1 VGEWTDTEWT
11 ANPFMVRLEIMKNGV
26 SYICG
31 GSIIATEQHN
41 GTGVILTA
49 AHCVVGAE
57 NVNVWIGCTMTNC
70 GDSLAEKYDAEFIVV
85 HSDYDQT
92 TASSESSWCD
102 NDVAVVFLDR
112 AITVEGATSIGLHH
126 DIGFMDNDAAITVF
140 GYYGS
145 CGSDAGCVGGSDVD
159 SLEYAL
165 TNYMASTEC
174 DDIYGLHVMGP
185 HDFCV
190 KDDFRGDGGLQS
202 VCMGDSGSPAVIAGK
217 QIGLN
222 SWGPGDCDP
231 QYPTVL
237 TSVPFYIDWIA
248 EQCPQ
253 CVGEPD
259 AFMTRRLTAMESAA
273 TNEAEDGV
281 IGENMLFDMDRVV
294 MFQDG
299 ASGQREAV
307 SVRDLVVLGLEIIA
321 VLMVSAVMMTVLYR
335 RYNDKEMEEA
345 VGADS
350 AKRESTAFEA
360 AEMKPLLKAIEV

>member
-1 VGEWTDTEWT
+1 
-11 ANPFMVRLEIMKNGV
+11 MVRLEISKNGG

-31 GSIIATEQHN
+31 GSIIATEEHN

-57 NVNVWIGCTMTNC
+57 NVNVWIGCTQTNC
-70 GDSLAEKYDAEFIVV
+70 RDSLAEKYDDEFYVV
-85 HSDYDQT
+85 HPEYDENM
-92 TASSESSWCD
+92 ASSNTNWCN

-112 AITVEGATSIGLHH
+112 AISVEGATAIELHH
-126 DIGFMDNDAAITVF
+126 DIGFMENDAEITVF

-165 TNYMASTEC
+165 TNYMVSTEC
-174 DDIYGLHVMGP
+174 DDVYGQHVTGP

-202 VCMGDSGSPAVIAGK
+202 VCMGDSGSPALIDGK

-237 TSVPFYIDWIA
+237 TSVPYYVDWIA
-248 EQCPQ
+248 EQCPE
-253 CVGEPD
+253 CVAEPD
-259 AFMTRRLTAMESAA
+259 EFNPTMPPTSWYDL
-273 TNEAEDGV
+273 DGASRGGV
-281 IGENMLFDMDRVV
+281 VGENMMFDMDRIV

-299 ASGQREAV
+299 ASGHREAV
-307 SVRDLVVLGLEIIA
+307 SVRDLVFLGLEIIA
-321 VLMVSAVMMTVLYR
+321 VLMISAVAMAVAYR
-335 RYNDKEMEEA
+335 RYKEDEESKE
-345 VGADS
+345 VQDDDADS
-350 AKRESTAFEA
+350 ATMES
-360 AEMKPLLKAIEV
+360 AEGAMGERKPLLKAIEV